1 MTDVSTFELSV
12 RLGNADMQTAHDI
25 ADVLRRSAEW
35 IEEYAAIVDGET
47 LSILDQNG
55 NRVGEWRVS
64 A

>member
-1 MTDVSTFELSV
+1 MNDVSTFELSV
-12 RLGNADMQTAHDI
+12 RLGNASMQTARDI
-25 ADVLRRSAEW
+25 ADTLRRSADW
-35 IEEYAAIVDGET
+35 LEEYATIVDGEM